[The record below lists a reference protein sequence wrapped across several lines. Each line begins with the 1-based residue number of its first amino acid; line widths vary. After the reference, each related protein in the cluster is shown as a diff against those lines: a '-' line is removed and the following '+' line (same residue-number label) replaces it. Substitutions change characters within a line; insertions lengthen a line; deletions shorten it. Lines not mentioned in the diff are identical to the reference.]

1 MDTIV
6 TIASVPAIL
15 ALTNLLKTLGM
26 TGRWATLSAVC
37 LGLMLTALSRTLD
50 PATWGMISDGLIL
63 GLSAAGLYDVAGQVG
78 GSSSYTPE
86 RAEQ

>member
-1 MDTIV
+1 MEAIV
-6 TIASVPAIL
+6 TIASVPAIV
-15 ALTNLLKTLGM
+15 AVTNLLKTLGM

-37 LGLMLTALSRTLD
+37 LGLMLTALSRVLD

-78 GSSSYTPE
+78 GSSYTPQ

>member
-1 MDTIV
+1 MSTIV
-6 TIASVPAIL
+6 TIASVPAII
-15 ALTNLLKTLGM
+15 ALTNMLKTLGM

-37 LGLMLTALSRTLD
+37 LGLMLTALSRILD

-63 GLSAAGLYDVAGQVG
+63 GLSAAGLYDTAAQIG
-78 GSSSYTPE
+78 GSTYTPQ